1 MEKENKPSLSVKN
14 LVKNYGK
21 LTAVNK
27 INIDLFGGDIFGFI
41 GPNGAG
47 KTTTIKCIAGLLDFS
62 EGEISV
68 NGYNIK
74 TNGKIAKSR
83 IGFVPDAPFLYEK
96 LTGREFLFFV
106 GRLFDMKKTEI
117 EKAIDEYSSIL
128 EFADYMD
135 IKTEEYSHGMK
146 QRIVIGS
153 AFIHDPDILLVDE
166 PMVGLDP
173 KSSRIVKDLFRNS
186 AEKNKI
192 LFISTHTLSLA
203 EEICGKIGIMDK
215 GNMVF
220 SGEISQLKERIN
232 KDNLEDIFLEVTK
245 SDEPID

>member
-1 MEKENKPSLSVKN
+1 
-14 LVKNYGK
+14 
-21 LTAVNK
+21 
-27 INIDLFGGDIFGFI
+27 
-41 GPNGAG
+41 
-47 KTTTIKCIAGLLDFS
+47 
-62 EGEISV
+62 
-68 NGYNIK
+68 
-74 TNGKIAKSR
+74 
-83 IGFVPDAPFLYEK
+83 
-96 LTGREFLFFV
+96 
-106 GRLFDMKKTEI
+106 MKKTEI